1 MNEAFSIRLAEMSEL
16 NAVERLY
23 NELHDAK
30 EAGLIP
36 TIWKRGVY
44 PSRATALAALERN
57 DLFVMEKNG
66 ELIGSAVINQIQDG
80 VYAGAPWKHDVP
92 DSRVCVLHTLMIRP
106 SEFGK
111 GYARAFLAFYEAWAL
126 EHGCPELRIDTNDK
140 NTAAQA
146 MYRRHGYEEICIV
159 PADFNGIP
167 GVRLMLLEKY
177 LG

>member
-92 DSRVCVLHTLMIRP
+92 DSRVCVLHTLVISPAASGR
-106 SEFGK
+106 GL
-111 GYARAFLAFYEAWAL
+111 GTAFVRYYEQFAL
-126 EHGCPELRIDTNDK
+126 SRGWRELRLDTNAR
-140 NTAAQA
+140 NNAARSL
-146 MYRRHGYEEICIV
+146 YRKLGWLAGAAVFI
-159 PADFNGIP
+159 
-167 GVRLMLLEKY
+167 LLC
-177 LG
+177 